1 MSSESDYAPCP
12 ECAADNVIYRSAC
25 WRCGATLPYSLGLD
39 GRMHSNTPPRAMQ
52 KKPPVEILLDTALS
66 LAFEWEGEKPHPDR
80 SSQDPPPG
88 P

>member
-39 GRMHSNTPPRAMQ
+39 GRMHRNISPRAPRE
-52 KKPPVEILLDTALS
+52 KPPVEILLDTALS
-66 LAFEWEGEKPHPDR
+66 LAFEGEKPHPDR